1 MRKIVFAVAAA
12 IPLTG
17 CVAGMAAGAVA
28 GAAVGAT
35 SAVVGGAAKVAV
47 KTTGAIVD
55 VATPGDRKDDEDRKA
70 EPR

>member
-1 MRKIVFAVAAA
+1 MRKIVFAVAAV
-12 IPLTG
+12 IPLSG

-55 VATPGDRKDDEDRKA
+55 VATPGDRSDDDRKA